1 MSRLARVAL
10 IFLGSAAI
18 GVACAVLIGP
28 SVVGAVVAA
37 VLAGGFAAV
46 VTWRRGGAA

>member
-10 IFLGSAAI
+10 IFVGAVAI
-18 GVACAVLIGP
+18 GVACAIIIGP
-28 SVVGAVVAA
+28 SIVGAVVAA